1 MSGEI
6 KKSRKTKAQTIQT
19 DVVVI
24 GGGGAGMAAA
34 VQAAESGA
42 KVLVLEKRGA
52 VGGNTAMAHGFF
64 AAESPVQKRM
74 MIDAPKDALF
84 KLSMDYH
91 HWTINPKLVRTFINK
106 SGDTARWLEEKGLKI
121 DLVPALHPRYRYRTF
136 HMTFGPTGNNVIQLL
151 RKSCE
156 DHGVNILLKSAVKKL
171 LQDDRGKV
179 TGVLAETVEGPLKVQ
194 SKSVIITTGG
204 YGGNKRLLKKHC
216 PNFGGETKY
225 FGIKEL
231 TGDGLLMAMEIG
243 AATEGLGLPHY
254 WGGHYYGANV
264 INLINQR
271 PEAIWINRYGE
282 RYCDENNLFDMG
294 LRGNVMDRQPDRVS
308 YTLFDEQIKN
318 KIIAEGLVGT
328 QVALRWAAPD
338 TTWASI
344 MEKLPAEAKKDKV
357 KISNSLDQIA
367 RWMGASPRN
376 LKATIDEYNA
386 DCDRGYDSVFLK
398 DRRCLE
404 ALRTPPYYAI
414 RFNQTILDTMGGI
427 KTNHNLEIVDSE
439 DKPIP
444 GLYAAGVCVGGY
456 TSANY
461 CYELAGTMFGFA
473 LNSGR
478 IAAEN
483 AVKYSNVK
491 RPKGKK

>member
-1 MSGEI
+1 M
-6 KKSRKTKAQTIQT
+6 
-19 DVVVI
+19 
-24 GGGGAGMAAA
+24 
-34 VQAAESGA
+34 
-42 KVLVLEKRGA
+42 
-52 VGGNTAMAHGFF
+52 
-64 AAESPVQKRM
+64 
-74 MIDAPKDALF
+74 
-84 KLSMDYH
+84 
-91 HWTINPKLVRTFINK
+91 
-106 SGDTARWLEEKGLKI
+106 
-121 DLVPALHPRYRYRTF
+121 
-136 HMTFGPTGNNVIQLL
+136 
-151 RKSCE
+151 
-156 DHGVNILLKSAVKKL
+156 
-171 LQDDRGKV
+171 
-179 TGVLAETVEGPLKVQ
+179 AETENGPLQVQ
-194 SKSVIITTGG
+194 SKSVIISTGG

-216 PNFGGETKY
+216 SNFGGETKY

-328 QVALRWAAPD
+328 QVALRWAPPD

-386 DCDRGYDSVFLK
+386 DCGRGYDSVFLK
-398 DRRCLE
+398 DRRYLDV
-404 ALRTPPYYAI
+404 LRTPPYYAI

-427 KTNHNLEIVDSE
+427 KTNHNMEIVDSE

-483 AVKYSNVK
+483 AVNYSNVK
-491 RPKGKK
+491 RPRGKK